1 MVSEVGVQLCE
12 FVYSWPGTCHSVVTG
27 WLMRESDPKKY
38 HPRLLYRAAELLFV
52 ERGQGPA
59 RLGMKEIAERLKK
72 EFGKDLKIT
81 RETLYPLVELA
92 AREHLVQLVPP
103 VSQALR
109 QQLVARFPGLREDE
123 VEVVETTG
131 QDDNAKVAALAA
143 EKALAALVRIARTK
157 PGEPVGLGLGPGR
170 ATLEF
175 CRYLS
180 PRLQMHDK
188 ALKLL
193 LVAITAGCPAT
204 MLQNAPIS
212 FLNLFPEH
220 LVQRKLGL
228 FAETLVRVGTFKHLS
243 SHTGVKE
250 AFAAKKDID
259 VVVTAMGDF
268 YDPDDLLS
276 IFLKDSGQD
285 LAALRKRG
293 WLANVQYRPFTA
305 DGPAREAP
313 RDLRAVTVFEL
324 EDLVKLAEKGSKE
337 VILMARQCG
346 ICGRTRAEALRPLLA
361 NPTLKVFSTLIL
373 DAATA
378 RELLK

>member
-1 MVSEVGVQLCE
+1 
-12 FVYSWPGTCHSVVTG
+12 
-27 WLMRESDPKKY
+27 MRRSDPRKY
-38 HPRLLYRAAELLFV
+38 HPALLYRAAELLFV
-52 ERGQGPA
+52 ERGQGRA

-81 RETLYPLVELA
+81 RETVYPLVEEA
-92 AREHLVQLVPP
+92 ARLHLVRLVPP
-103 VSQALR
+103 VDEALR
-109 QQLVARFPGLREDE
+109 QQLAARFPGLPEDE

-131 QDDNAKVAALAA
+131 QKDNEKVAALAA

-157 PGEPVGLGLGPGR
+157 PGEPVGIGLGPGR

-188 ALKLL
+188 ALKLQ

-204 MLQNAPIS
+204 MLENAPVS
-212 FLNLFPEH
+212 FLNLFPEP

-228 FAETLVRVGTFKHLS
+228 FAETLVRAGTFKGLAG
-243 SHTGVKE
+243 HTGVKE
-250 AFAAKKDID
+250 AFAAKADID

-268 YDPDDLLS
+268 NDPDDLLS
-276 IFLKDSGQD
+276 IFLEDSGQD

-293 WLANVQYRPFTA
+293 WVGNVQYRPFTA

-324 EDLVKLAEKGSKE
+324 EDLVKLARQRTKE
-337 VILMARQCG
+337 VILMARQCA
-346 ICGRTRAEALRPLLA
+346 ICGRTRAEALRPLLT
-361 NPTLKVFSTLIL
+361 NPNLKVFSTLIL

-378 RELLK
+378 RELLQ